1 MAEEKKVSNDTGN
14 DLELGHTVSEGFGEG
29 VVVTP
34 INVTVNTV
42 ATAGYHRKLT
52 KRQIMMMTFGAGIGT
67 GLWVGTGQALK
78 AGMVSK
84 TPFTF
89 SRILTTSSWTRR
101 DCYCIY
107 SSIVRVLPYLFL
119 CNERVL
125 IWAKFHR
132 VELIHV
138 YRRNDHV

>member
-1 MAEEKKVSNDTGN
+1 MTDEKKNNNGVGN
-14 DLELGHTVSEGFGEG
+14 DLELGHTVSEGIGEG

-78 AGMVSK
+78 AGMNA
-84 TPFTF
+84 
-89 SRILTTSSWTRR
+89 TTW
-101 DCYCIY
+101 
-107 SSIVRVLPYLFL
+107 RV
-119 CNERVL
+119 
-125 IWAKFHR
+125 
-132 VELIHV
+132 
-138 YRRNDHV
+138 